1 MRVPEMSDYSIF
13 ALIGVGGLFI
23 LLGLGSLF
31 WGRSEE
37 KGYYKS
43 MSTRRD
49 IREYLD
55 HWPRRPQFGALQ
67 TGGWISIVLG
77 LIMVI
82 TGSVF
87 WFRG

>member
-1 MRVPEMSDYSIF
+1 MSDYSIF

-23 LLGLGSLF
+23 LLGLGALL
-31 WGRSEE
+31 WGKNEE
-37 KGYYKS
+37 KGYFKA

-67 TGGWISIVLG
+67 AGGWISIVLG

-82 TGSVF
+82 TGSAF
-87 WFRG
+87 WFWG

>member
-1 MRVPEMSDYSIF
+1 MSDSSIF
-13 ALIGVGGLFI
+13 TLMGVGGLFI
-23 LLGLGSLF
+23 LLGIGAIF

-37 KGYYKS
+37 KGYYNA

-67 TGGWISIVLG
+67 TGGWIAIALG
-77 LIMVI
+77 LIMII
-82 TGSVF
+82 TGGAF
-87 WFRG
+87 WLWG